1 MKHLFDT
8 NIAKL
13 CGIEEAIILENIYF
27 WCKKNEAN
35 DKLTNG
41 KPWTYNSVKAFNELF
56 DYMSPSKISRA
67 LKNLEALGFIEIG
80 EFNSNSYNHTKWYC
94 ITDKTRN
101 VFGEENENSI
111 FHFENSNTCFENSNN
126 QNSKIT
132 ITDINTNKKQDNKHS
147 ASQSKPP
154 KFDTPKIT
162 KAEENNLFLS
172 SLPEEERDL
181 SEKCADLMIDYLKP
195 ITKTYNPAVHKKTW
209 QVDFV
214 KRAKKL
220 NISLS
225 DVLLCV
231 QYVHDDTSNFEQP
244 NNRSPEKLFEKFDY
258 LYGKAISKKQAY
270 KKSGYTQ
277 KKQEETIARVNQD
290 TNKNYAIF

>member
-1 MKHLFDT
+1 MNHSFNT
-8 NIAKL
+8 YIAEI
-13 CGIEEAIILENIYF
+13 CGLEEAIILENIYF

-35 DKLTNG
+35 NKLTKN

-56 DYMSPSKISRA
+56 KYLTPAKITRA
-67 LKNLEALGFIEIG
+67 LKNLESDGFIEVG
-80 EFNSNSYNHTKWYC
+80 EFNQNAYDHTKWYC
-94 ITDKTRN
+94 ITDKARQ
-101 VFGEENENSI
+101 VFDNDNSI
-111 FHFENSNTCFENSNN
+111 CDFNKPKKDSNKSSCLKSE
-126 QNSKIT
+126 IT
-132 ITDINTNKKQDNKHS
+132 TTDINTNNNTDNNHS

-154 KFDTPKIT
+154 KFETPKIT
-162 KAEENNLFLS
+162 KEEENNLFLS
-172 SLPEEERDL
+172 SLPEEERNL
-181 SEKCADLMIDYLKP
+181 SEKCADLMIEYLKP
-195 ITKTYNPAVHKKTW
+195 ITKTYNPAIHKKTW
-209 QVDFV
+209 QVNFV

-231 QYVHDDTSNFEQP
+231 QYVHDDASNFEQP

-290 TNKNYAIF
+290 TNKNYTIF